1 MSLIMHPRERD
12 QMEDRCKGYVR
23 ADMIDIKRLDEQLDK
38 HLNRVWAMENPD
50 KAGKKGST
58 LTAKEDWEID
68 PDKLVVKEAIARGAF
83 GTVHRGL
90 YDGQDIAG

>member
-1 MSLIMHPRERD
+1 
-12 QMEDRCKGYVR
+12 MEERCKGYVR

-38 HLNRVWAMENPD
+38 HLNRVWAMENHPD
-50 KAGKKGST
+50 KAGKKDT

-68 PDKLVVKEAIARGAF
+68 PYKLVVKEVIARGAF